1 MSDVIHDHIA
11 DRVRSV
17 LLDLTRDGPHDLRL
31 ARHKV
36 EKRAVCGFNRAMKSI
51 QTLVDD
57 GEFLIDY
64 RNDTITRR
72 YE

>member
-1 MSDVIHDHIA
+1 MTDAIHDHIA
-11 DRVRSV
+11 DSVRNV
-17 LLDLTRDGPHDLRL
+17 LIDLTKDGPHDLRL
-31 ARHKV
+31 ARRKV
-36 EKRAVCGFNRAMKSI
+36 EKRVVCGFNRAMKSI